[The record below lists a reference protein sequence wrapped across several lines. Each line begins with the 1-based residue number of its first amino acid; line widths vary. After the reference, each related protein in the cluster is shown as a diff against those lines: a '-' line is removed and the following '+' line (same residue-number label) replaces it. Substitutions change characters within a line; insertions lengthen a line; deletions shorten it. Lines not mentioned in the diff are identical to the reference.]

1 MLASAS
7 SEAGKG
13 VGAGRRQGNWGCF
26 SLEVVGTTLHVP
38 PAPTSLLRQR
48 VCSHGFAVTSEGV
61 QSQVC
66 SDIRGCAVMSLL

>member
-61 QSQVC
+61 QSRLC
-66 SDIRGCAVMSLL
+66 SDIRGCAVTSLL